1 MICVDIDIHSGT
13 QDLPQEPRAPSRP
26 TPRSAAGIRR
36 DHAARRRA
44 SLLLWQQEAAPDQPR
59 QGHLFAILDAACD
72 RGIYAGL
79 QHFAA
84 WHDIVPLYQG
94 ADAHNLDQGT
104 DADNLAAVGPYLLC
118 LGTTDEIFDWIWENF
133 WGEAWGIFFWSTASA
148 EQLAGHFRRHLLART
163 TDGER
168 LVFRFYDPRVLL
180 PFLPTCN
187 AAQLRDFFGPVQHF
201 ALEDDDGAVIVTLR
215 REAGRLVTRTSR
227 LAAE

>member
-1 MICVDIDIHSGT
+1 MICVDIDIHPGT
-13 QDLPQEPRAPSRP
+13 QDLPQEPRAPFRP
-26 TPRSAAGIRR
+26 TTRSTAGLRR
-36 DHAARRRA
+36 DHAARRCA
-44 SLLLWQQEAAPDQPR
+44 SRLLWQQEAAPDQPR

-84 WHDIVPLYQG
+84 WHHVVPLYQG
-94 ADAHNLDQGT
+94 T
-104 DADNLAAVGPYLLC
+104 DAGNLAAVGPHLLC

-133 WGEAWGIFFWSTASA
+133 WGEAWGIFFWSPAPA
-148 EQLAGHFRRHLLART
+148 GQLGAHFRRHLLART

-180 PFLPTCN
+180 PFLPTCT

-201 ALEDDDGAVIVTLR
+201 ALQDDDGAAIVTLR
-215 REAGRLVTRTSR
+215 REAGRLITRTSR